1 MPAKYIKV
9 YGGDSNKV
17 TLRVKKDI
25 LNFRDVPVEKKL
37 TREELEHLHKCIRFT
52 QQFKSAEA
60 VERAKEESELVMDEY
75 SLDAMK
81 KQLMKKGS

>member
-9 YGGDSNKV
+9 YGGNGGSITFPK
-17 TLRVKKDI
+17 KKDV

-37 TREELEHLHKCIRFT
+37 TKEELEHLHKCIRFT

-60 VERAKEESELVMDEY
+60 AERAKEESELVMDEY
-75 SLDAMK
+75 SLADMK

>member
-9 YGGDSNKV
+9 YGDSTKV
-17 TLRVKKDI
+17 TLRVKKDA

-37 TREELEHLHKCIRFT
+37 TKEELEHLHKCIRFT
-52 QQFKSAEA
+52 QQFKSAESA
-60 VERAKEESELVMDEY
+60 ERAKEESELVMDEF